1 MLKAKIKAGGI
12 TNLTDARYFAAWE
25 VEWLGFNLDP
35 DAIPHLSPQEMI
47 AIREWVEGVRFVGE
61 FNRQTAPELKEAVDL
76 LRLDEI
82 QVGPLTPVET
92 LIELESGTPIIKE
105 LLYLPEK
112 PVETMQEQLES
123 FAPLVSHFQLSL
135 DKQGI
140 KWEDLRRDTPFPLEQ
155 LREWASEYP
164 ILLGIGINPAQIQ
177 ELLDKLPLSGICV
190 QGGEEEKVGYKS
202 FDDLDDFFEA
212 IRLEED

>member
-1 MLKAKIKAGGI
+1 MLKAKVKAGGI

-35 DAIPHLSPQEMI
+35 DAVPHLSPQEMI

-76 LRLDEI
+76 LQLDDI
-82 QVGPLTPVET
+82 QVGPLTSAET
-92 LIELESGTPIIKE
+92 LIELGSDTSVIKE
-105 LLYLPEK
+105 LLYLTENPA
-112 PVETMQEQLES
+112 ETIQEQLEA

-140 KWEDLRRDTPFPLEQ
+140 RWEDLIRGNPLSLEQ
-155 LREWASEYP
+155 IREWASEYSL
-164 ILLGIGINPAQIQ
+164 LLGIEINPAQIQ
-177 ELLDKLPLSGICV
+177 DLLAQLPLSGICV
-190 QGGEEEKVGYKS
+190 QGGEEEKVGLKS

-212 IRLEED
+212 MRLEED

>member
-1 MLKAKIKAGGI
+1 MLKAKVKAGGI

-35 DAIPHLSPQEMI
+35 DAVPHLSPREMI

-61 FNRQTAPELKEAVDL
+61 FNRQTAPELREAVDL
-76 LRLDEI
+76 LQLDDI
-82 QVGPLTPVET
+82 QVGPLTSAET
-92 LIELESGTPIIKE
+92 LIELGSEISVIKE

-112 PVETMQEQLES
+112 PAETIQEQLEA

-140 KWEDLRRDTPFPLEQ
+140 HWEDLLRGKPLSLAQVRD
-155 LREWASEYP
+155 WASEYS
-164 ILLGIGINPAQIQ
+164 ILLGIEIAPDQIQ
-177 ELLDKLPLSGICV
+177 DLSAHLPLSGICG
-190 QGGEEEKVGYKS
+190 QGGEQEKVAFKS

-212 IRLEED
+212 IRVEEA